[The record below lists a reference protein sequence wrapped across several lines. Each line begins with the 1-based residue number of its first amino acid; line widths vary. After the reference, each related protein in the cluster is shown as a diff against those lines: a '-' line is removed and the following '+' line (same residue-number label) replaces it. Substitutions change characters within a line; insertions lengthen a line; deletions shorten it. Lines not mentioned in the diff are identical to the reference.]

1 MNMCWLHYRYVSV
14 LYFLDT
20 LISLADEIQGMPP
33 CNNEEG
39 YEKINGIIRSINL
52 CSRRIKLIV
61 IMGKPKMRNKVS
73 KAFITGVLGSKVL
86 SIT

>member
-39 YEKINGIIRSINL
+39 YEKINGIIRSNNL
-52 CSRRIKLIV
+52 CSRQFNHIV